1 MAVLEAIVAE
11 VVVAAADMEVMEG
24 TVVMVEVADVV
35 EVMQAAVA
43 AEEEVEDTVVVLKI
57 EANLFNDFFV

>member
-1 MAVLEAIVAE
+1 MAVLEAIVE
-11 VVVAAADMEVMEG
+11 VAAADL
-24 TVVMVEVADVV
+24 VEVT
-35 EVMQAAVA
+35 EAALA